1 MSNLIL
7 GIVGALIL
15 AVTTRFLY
23 LALKRRRVESRK
35 TTIYF
40 ITIYAGTL
48 GGFLL
53 GFCGSITLLQTK
65 WEGGSFLWVFIISYV
80 LGLIGFFSG
89 LFAGRLLTRKSN

>member
-7 GIVGALIL
+7 AIVGALIL

-23 LALKRRRVESRK
+23 LTLKRHTVQGKE
-35 TTIYF
+35 TIIYF
-40 ITIYAGTL
+40 VMIYAGTL

-65 WEGGSFLWVFIISYV
+65 WEDGSFLWVFIISYV

>member
-7 GIVGALIL
+7 TIVGCLIL

-23 LALKRRRVESRK
+23 LTLKRRRVESNK

-48 GGFLL
+48 GGFVL
-53 GFCGSITLLQTK
+53 GFWGSISLLQTK
-65 WEGGSFLWVFIISYV
+65 WEDGSFLWVFIVAYA
-80 LGLIGFFSG
+80 LGLIGFFGG
-89 LFAGRLLTRKSN
+89 LFAGRLLSRRSN

>member
-7 GIVGALIL
+7 AIVGALIL

-23 LALKRRRVESRK
+23 LALKRRRVESKK
-35 TTIYF
+35 TSIYF

-53 GFCGSITLLQTK
+53 GFWGSITLLQTK
-65 WEGGSFLWVFIISYV
+65 WEDGSFLWVFIISYV
-80 LGLIGFFSG
+80 LGLIGFFGG
-89 LFAGRLLTRKSN
+89 LFAGRLLSRKNN